1 MLTKNAPPFLNPA
14 VFKLL
19 SFIFLVTLCSCEN
32 DLKEVR
38 NFTAGKK
45 LPLQSGQDIEIQ
57 YNDSGKV
64 KIKLKAPQ
72 VDDYGGNA
80 PYTEMPK
87 GVNVQFYDD
96 SLKVNTS
103 LRANYAIRK
112 ERERFMEARY
122 NVVVVNVKGEKL
134 ESDHLIWDGAKRRIY
149 TKSKVTITTADQIT
163 IGTGLESDESF
174 TDYTIENVESI
185 ITLKEGDEEKK

>member
-1 MLTKNAPPFLNPA
+1 MRSIRELRFTAMAMFA
-14 VFKLL
+14 LL
-19 SFIFLVTLCSCEN
+19 LLGAAGCEN

-38 NFTAGKK
+38 NFTQGKK
-45 LPLQSGQDIEIQ
+45 LPLQTGQDIEVQ

-72 VDDYGGNA
+72 VDEYGGNA

-87 GVNVQFYDD
+87 GVNVQFFDD

-112 ERERFMEARY
+112 ERERFMEAKY
-122 NVVVVNVKGEKL
+122 NVVVVNVKNEKL
-134 ESDHLIWDGAKRRIY
+134 ETEHLVWDGAKRRIY

-163 IGTGLESDESF
+163 IGTGLESDELF

-185 ITLKEGDEEKK
+185 ITLKEGEETPK

>member
-1 MLTKNAPPFLNPA
+1 MRSNRGFRFTGMAMLA
-14 VFKLL
+14 LL
-19 SFIFLVTLCSCEN
+19 LLFAAGCEN

-38 NFTAGKK
+38 NFTQGKK
-45 LPLQSGQDIEIQ
+45 LPLQTGQDIEVQ
-57 YNDSGKV
+57 YNDSGQV

-72 VDDYGGNA
+72 VDEYGGNA

-87 GVNVQFYDD
+87 GVNVQFFDD

-112 ERERFMEARY
+112 ERERFMEAKY
-122 NVVVVNVKGEKL
+122 NVVVVNVKNEKL
-134 ESDHLIWDGAKRRIY
+134 ETEHLVWDGAKRRIY

-163 IGTGLESDESF
+163 IGTGLESDELF

-185 ITLKEGDEEKK
+185 ITLKEGEETPK

>member
-1 MLTKNAPPFLNPA
+1 MRSNRGLRFTGMAMFA
-14 VFKLL
+14 LL
-19 SFIFLVTLCSCEN
+19 LLFAAGCEN

-38 NFTAGKK
+38 NFSQGKK
-45 LPLQSGQDIEIQ
+45 LPLQTGQDIEVQ

-72 VDDYGGNA
+72 VDEYGGNA

-87 GVNVQFYDD
+87 GVNVQFFDD

-112 ERERFMEARY
+112 ERERFMEAKY
-122 NVVVVNVKGEKL
+122 NVVVVNVKNEKL
-134 ESDHLIWDGAKRRIY
+134 ETEHLVWDGAKRRIY

-163 IGTGLESDESF
+163 IGTGLESDEQF

-185 ITLKEGDEEKK
+185 ITLKEGEETPK

>member
-1 MLTKNAPPFLNPA
+1 MRSNRGFRFTGMAMFA
-14 VFKLL
+14 LL
-19 SFIFLVTLCSCEN
+19 LLFAAGCEN

-38 NFTAGKK
+38 NFTQGKK
-45 LPLQSGQDIEIQ
+45 LPLQTGQDIEVQ
-57 YNDSGKV
+57 YNDSGQV

-72 VDDYGGNA
+72 VDEYGGNA

-87 GVNVQFYDD
+87 GVNVQFFDD

-112 ERERFMEARY
+112 ERERFMEAKY
-122 NVVVVNVKGEKL
+122 NVVVVNVKNEKL
-134 ESDHLIWDGAKRRIY
+134 ETEHLVWDGAKRRIY

-163 IGTGLESDESF
+163 IGTGLESDELF

-185 ITLKEGDEEKK
+185 ITLKEGEETPK

>member
-1 MLTKNAPPFLNPA
+1 MISLLVFLSA
-14 VFKLL
+14 G
-19 SFIFLVTLCSCEN
+19 CEN

-38 NFTAGKK
+38 NFTQGKK
-45 LPLQSGQDIEIQ
+45 LPLQTGQDIEVQ

-64 KIKLKAPQ
+64 KIKLKSPQ
-72 VDDYGGNA
+72 VDEYGGNT

-96 SLKVNTS
+96 SLQVNTS

-112 ERERFMEARY
+112 ERERFMEAKY
-122 NVVVVNVKGEKL
+122 NVVVVNVKNEKL
-134 ESDHLIWDGAKRRIY
+134 ETEHLVWDGAKRRIY

-163 IGTGLESDESF
+163 IGTGLESDELF

-185 ITLKEGDEEKK
+185 ITLKEGEEEDK

>member
-1 MLTKNAPPFLNPA
+1 MRSNRGFRFTGMAMFA
-14 VFKLL
+14 LL
-19 SFIFLVTLCSCEN
+19 LLFAAGCEN

-38 NFTAGKK
+38 NFTQGKK
-45 LPLQSGQDIEIQ
+45 LPLQTGQDIEVQ

-72 VDDYGGNA
+72 VDEYGGNA

-87 GVNVQFYDD
+87 GVNVQFFDD

-112 ERERFMEARY
+112 ERERFMEAKY
-122 NVVVVNVKGEKL
+122 NVVVVNVKNEKL
-134 ESDHLIWDGAKRRIY
+134 ETEHLVWDGAKRRIY

-163 IGTGLESDESF
+163 IGTGLESDELF

-185 ITLKEGDEEKK
+185 ITLKEGEEPEK

>member
-1 MLTKNAPPFLNPA
+1 MFA
-14 VFKLL
+14 LL
-19 SFIFLVTLCSCEN
+19 LLFAAGCEN

-38 NFTAGKK
+38 NFTQGKK
-45 LPLQSGQDIEIQ
+45 LPLQTGQDIEVQ
-57 YNDSGKV
+57 YNDSGQV

-72 VDDYGGNA
+72 VDEYGGNA

-112 ERERFMEARY
+112 ERERFMEAKY
-122 NVVVVNVKGEKL
+122 NVVVVNVKNEKL
-134 ESDHLIWDGAKRRIY
+134 ETEHLVWDGAKRRIY
-149 TKSKVTITTADQIT
+149 TVFSRTRRTKASILPSRLICGRNALPLPPV
-163 IGTGLESDESF
+163 IGVISPVCMSCFLTW
-174 TDYTIENVESI
+174 
-185 ITLKEGDEEKK
+185 